1 MIKEIQSKWQRGG
14 REERWSRMKNLRYC
28 TFGTPTTRILYD
40 FTIDSLYPTL
50 LPLISNPIL
59 LTGTSQPL
67 HRPPCL
73 LSSRKATTPRH
84 RDTISSLC
92 LQIIWTAYHPERIIE
107 PVYSELPWSF
117 NRVHAVDDHRR
128 SVNGCRF
135 IARHFFRSPRPR
147 RLDL

>member
-1 MIKEIQSKWQRGG
+1 
-14 REERWSRMKNLRYC
+14 MKNLRYC

-50 LPLISNPIL
+50 LLSLISNPIL
-59 LTGTSQPL
+59 LTGTSQPP

-117 NRVHAVDDHRR
+117 NRVHAVDDHRY
-128 SVNGCRF
+128 SVNGSAALLRATF
-135 IARHFFRSPRPR
+135 FARDDQGVSIFNSRLR
-147 RLDL
+147 RMTISVLRDSR